1 MINRE
6 LIRIKEVQ
14 TVYSYCLNEGM
25 KIQTVE
31 NELLKSLSLSYDLY
45 NQLLLLLV
53 EVHRMAESV
62 MEIREHRSKRLGDG
76 NVYGKRFVENRFLLQ
91 LESNKQL
98 RSYAEMPR
106 FPWANYIDFVRSLY
120 KSIEDNESFQ
130 EYMNES
136 EDTFLA
142 DREICRKL
150 YKSLFCANEE
160 LDEILEAECIYWND
174 DKTIVDTFVLKTINR
189 FTEETTSDQPLVP
202 EYKSE
207 EDREF
212 AINLLNRA
220 VSNGDYYKSLV
231 SKTTRRWDVSRVA
244 LMDRVILQVALAEIT
259 SFPTIPISVSINEY
273 VDIAKVYG
281 SLASPKYINA
291 TLDSIA
297 KMLQEEGK
305 LIKKV

>member
-14 TVYSYCLNEGM
+14 TVYSYCVNEGM
-25 KIQTVE
+25 KTQTAE

-62 MEIREHRSKRLGDG
+62 MEIRENRSKRLGDG

-98 RSYAEMPR
+98 RKYAELPR
-106 FPWANYIDFVRSLY
+106 FSWVNYSDFIRSLY
-120 KSIEDNESFQ
+120 KSIEDSEVFQ
-130 EYMNES
+130 EFMNES
-136 EDTFLA
+136 EDTYLA
-142 DREICRKL
+142 DREVCRKL
-150 YKSLFCANEE
+150 YKTLFCNNTE
-160 LDEILEAECIYWND
+160 LDEILEEECIYWND
-174 DKTIVDTFVLKTINR
+174 DKQIVDTFVLKTINR
-189 FTEETTSDQPLVP
+189 FTEETTPDQPLVP

-207 EDREF
+207 DDKEF
-212 AINLLNRA
+212 AITLLNRA
-220 VSNGDYYKSLV
+220 ISNGEYYQSLV
-231 SKTTRRWDVSRVA
+231 SKTTRRWDLNRVA

-259 SFPTIPISVSINEY
+259 SFPTIPVSVSINEY
-273 VDIAKVYG
+273 VEIAKVYG

-291 TLDSIA
+291 TLDTLV
-297 KMLQEEGK
+297 KMLQKDGT
-305 LIKKV
+305 LIKNA